1 MIPALR
7 DHLATGHTTLCRCW
21 ALVRRDGAGF
31 GFTDHDTVLSFDGI
45 EFRPD
50 SGLSA
55 SAMVQGTGL
64 AVDNTEVL
72 GALSDAAIRED
83 DLAAGRFDGA
93 EVRLWLVNWADP
105 AQRDL
110 RFRGTL
116 GQIRRGQ
123 GAFHAEL
130 RGLTEQLNQPR
141 GRVYHRD
148 CAAVLGDARCRFAL
162 DTPGFAAEV
171 AIATVE
177 DDRHLVLPG
186 LGDYADRWFDGGRL
200 RVLTGAGAGLEGV
213 VKTARLGADGS
224 HAVDLW
230 EPVRAT
236 LAPGDTVRIEA
247 GCDKRAKTC
256 RFKFANFVN
265 FQGFPHIPG
274 DDWLVAGPRA
284 AAE

>member
-1 MIPALR
+1 VIAALR
-7 DHLATGHTTLCRCW
+7 DHLAAGHTTLCRCW
-21 ALVRRDGAGF
+21 AVVRRDGLAY
-31 GFTDHDTVLSFDGI
+31 GFTDHDVGLTFDGFD
-45 EFRPD
+45 FRPD

-72 GALSDAAIRED
+72 GALSDAAIRDEN
-83 DLAAGRFDGA
+83 LAAGRFDGA

-105 AQRDL
+105 LERDL
-110 RFRGTL
+110 RFRGAL

-148 CAAVLGDARCRFAL
+148 CSAVLGDARCRFAL

-171 AIATVE
+171 AILAVT
-177 DDRHLVLPG
+177 DDRHLILPG
-186 LGDYADRWFDGGRL
+186 LGDFADRWFDGGRL
-200 RVLTGAGAGLEGV
+200 RVRAGTATGLEGM
-213 VKTARLGADGS
+213 VKTSRLGADGS
-224 HAVDLW
+224 HTVDLW
-230 EPVRAT
+230 EPVRAP
-236 LAPGDTVRIEA
+236 LAAGDSVRIEA

-256 RFKFANFVN
+256 RFKFANFAN

-274 DDWLVAGPRA
+274 DDWLLAGPRA
-284 AAE
+284 VAE